1 VARSAA
7 LRARKMTGSTSTRL
21 VYPLITV
28 KSENIMPVCHRAL
41 ELADPKVAAVT
52 IENDLNLRRPKYY
65 AAA

>member
-1 VARSAA
+1 
-7 LRARKMTGSTSTRL
+7 MTGSTSTRL